1 MSDVKRYAL
10 NFCDRLEECKE
21 GYLVYY
27 DDYKA
32 LEEKYLALLLQQGVV
47 EQKTWTSV
55 DEALPDEHQTVIVF
69 AKYDRH
75 PVTAYIANGEWI
87 EEHEYLRINGDATSD
102 HTICAVGCNDYSA
115 VTHWMPLP
123 KNPE

>member
-32 LEEKYLALLLQQGVV
+32 LEEKYLALLQQGVV
-47 EQKTWTSV
+47 EQKTWISV
-55 DEALPDEHQTVIVF
+55 DESLPEEQQTVLAF

-75 PVTAYIANGEWI
+75 PVAAYIANGDWI
-87 EEHEYLRINGDATSD
+87 EEHEYLRINGDATTD
-102 HTICAVGCNDYSA
+102 HTICAVGCDDYTA
-115 VTHWMPLP
+115 ITHWMRIPE
-123 KNPE
+123 NPE

>member
-1 MSDVKRYAL
+1 MTNVKRYAL

-32 LEEKYLALLLQQGVV
+32 LEEKYLALLAETRWIKVQDEMPPAGEMVIAFRPRAPFYQ
-47 EQKTWTSV
+47 TAIRTS
-55 DEALPDEHQTVIVF
+55 
-69 AKYDRH
+69 K
-75 PVTAYIANGEWI
+75 
-87 EEHEYLRINGDATSD
+87 GDDFSGS
-102 HTICAVGCNDYSA
+102 IP
-115 VTHWMPLP
+115 VTHWMRMP

>member
-32 LEEKYLALLLQQGVV
+32 LEEKYLALLA
-47 EQKTWTSV
+47 ETRWISV
-55 DEALPDEHQTVIVF
+55 DEALPECDDTVLV
-69 AKYDRH
+69 Y
-75 PVTAYIANGEWI
+75 Y
-87 EEHEYLRINGDATSD
+87 GDPS
-102 HTICAVGCNDYSA
+102 ISPEFDYTDYNVDDGSVYWVNSGDL

>member
-32 LEEKYLALLLQQGVV
+32 LEEKYLALLQQGVV
-47 EQKTWTSV
+47 EQKTWIGV
-55 DEALPDEHQTVIVF
+55 DEALPDEHQTVIAF

-75 PVTAYIANGEWI
+75 PIAAYIANGEWI
-87 EEHEYLRINGDATSD
+87 EEHEYLRISGDATSD

-115 VTHWMPLP
+115 ITHWMPLP